1 MLMKDCK
8 IAMKN
13 LNCEVEKMEDFFEK
27 KWFIGKKIKDIY
39 VDGSMVELTLEDNT
53 KLEYSASDGGYSSY
67 EIERGVSK

>member
-1 MLMKDCK
+1 
-8 IAMKN
+8 
-13 LNCEVEKMEDFFEK
+13 MEEFFEK

-53 KLEYSASDGGYSSY
+53 KLEYSASDGGYSGY